1 MYLITPLVEDK
12 KETLRGELIPLCIL
26 QILQTL
32 HYIHS
37 LGFAHLDVKP
47 DNILFDGSGVVIIDF
62 GHSLPLKEI
71 HNASVGTGSYSPPEL
86 HYDIC
91 REFSEKIDIWSV
103 AVMMYEWLTG
113 KRLFHVDSNEFERL
127 AKIEKFVDTM
137 RKDGFFQF
145 HDSVELK
152 GRDLALVRD
161 LLNSMFEPRPKARAS
176 ALECLR
182 NEWLSRASQGEQ
194 KSNRLL
200 SPINATSPDGSATSD
215 TSSMPPADPVADSDS
230 ESTNSTA
237 SDTSSMSPET
247 ESTTDS
253 LTLSRPS
260 FSCESESRKAED
272 L

>member
-12 KETLRGELIPLCIL
+12 KEKLRSVEFIRLCIR

-47 DNILFDGSGVVIIDF
+47 DNILFDGSRLVIIDF

-71 HNASVGTGSYSPPEL
+71 HNASVGTGSYSSPEL

-161 LLNSMFEPRPKARAS
+161 LLNSMFEPRPKTRAS
-176 ALECLR
+176 ARECLR
-182 NEWLSRASQGEQ
+182 NEWLSSASQGEQ
-194 KSNRLL
+194 KSNQLL
-200 SPINATSPDGSATSD
+200 SPVNATPSDGSALATSD
-215 TSSMPPADPVADSDS
+215 TSSMPADPIADSDT

-237 SDTSSMSPET
+237 SDTSSMSPV
-247 ESTTDS
+247 
-253 LTLSRPS
+253 L
-260 FSCESESRKAED
+260 
-272 L
+272 